1 MRSILETTHNKVS
14 IAMESE
20 REYLCLESCV
30 RGHHIYKRTWTPLIG
45 EKLRTKEDA
54 NCHDRFAVA
63 VFKADESTVG
73 HIPREV
79 SKVAWYLLTHGGEI
93 ACEVTG
99 RRRRSVTPGK
109 GLEVPCI
116 YTFLGKPKMIKKL
129 VKLLH
134 TKKVVL

>member
-1 MRSILETTHNKVS
+1 M
-14 IAMESE
+14 
-20 REYLCLESCV
+20 
-30 RGHHIYKRTWTPLIG
+30 
-45 EKLRTKEDA
+45 
-54 NCHDRFAVA
+54 A

-99 RRRRSVTPGK
+99 RRRRSVAPGK

-134 TKKVVL
+134 TKALANGFVGLWTLYTCVSSLA